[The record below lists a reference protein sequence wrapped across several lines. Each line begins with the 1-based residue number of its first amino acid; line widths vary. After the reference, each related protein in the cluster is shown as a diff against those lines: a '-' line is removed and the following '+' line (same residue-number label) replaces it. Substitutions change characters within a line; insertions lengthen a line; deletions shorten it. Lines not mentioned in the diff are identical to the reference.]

1 MPAYLYKCHQCKRTF
16 EVRHG
21 MFFEGQRCIHCY
33 SSEVFKVPS
42 IQQSIKK
49 DDKTKTGDIVDKYIK
64 DVKKEISDE
73 KKKLKSEEY

>member
-1 MPAYLYKCHQCKRTF
+1 MPTYLYKCDDCKRSF

-21 MFFEGQRCIHCY
+21 MFFEDQKCVHCY

-49 DDKTKTGDIVDKYIK
+49 NTQTKTGAVVDKYIK

>member
-1 MPAYLYKCHQCKRTF
+1 MPTYLYKCHQCKRTF

-21 MFFEGQRCIHCY
+21 MFFENQKCIHCH

-42 IQQSIKK
+42 IQQRIEK
-49 DDKTKTGDIVDKYIK
+49 DGKTKTGSIVDKYIK
-64 DVKKEISDE
+64 DAKKEISDE